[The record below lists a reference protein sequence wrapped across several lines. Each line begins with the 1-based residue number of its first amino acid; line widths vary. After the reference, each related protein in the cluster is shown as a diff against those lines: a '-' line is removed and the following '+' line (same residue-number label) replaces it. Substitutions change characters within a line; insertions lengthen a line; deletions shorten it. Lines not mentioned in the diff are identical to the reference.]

1 MSVAA
6 STKRDAG
13 EKTSGTGK
21 ARASKG
27 VKKGGARTAG
37 ARKRSGRLLRGA
49 VDEFLAELERR
60 NFSRHTVDAYRRDL
74 RRFADHLA
82 QTTHDERPRLSDF
95 RPQAVRRYIA
105 WMVSTRYA
113 RRSVQRAL
121 ASLRSFSNYL
131 TKRRL
136 IAANPTLGLSAP
148 KPERRLPSFL
158 TRRETDLL
166 FECPA
171 EPRLSELR
179 DRAILELFYGTG
191 IRLSE
196 LTNIVVRD
204 VDTSGGLV
212 RVTGKGDRQRVVP
225 LGSSALAAI
234 SRYLS
239 ARGGASPGEHLFLNS
254 RGGQLSGRSVQRIV
268 SKRLRQVSEARQLSP
283 HVLRHTFATHM
294 LNAGADLRAV
304 QELLGHA
311 SLSSTQIYT
320 HVTTER
326 LKDAYKKAHPRA

>member
-1 MSVAA
+1 VSVAA
-6 STKRDAG
+6 AKKTAG
-13 EKTSGTGK
+13 T
-21 ARASKG
+21 RR
-27 VKKGGARTAG
+27 KGG
-37 ARKRSGRLLRGA
+37 RLFESA
-49 VDEFLAELERR
+49 VTEFLDELERR
-60 NFSRHTVDAYRRDL
+60 NFSPHTIDAYRRDL
-74 RRFADHLA
+74 KRFADHLS
-82 QTTHDERPRLSDF
+82 QTTHEERPRLGDF
-95 RPQAVRRYIA
+95 TPRSARRYIA

-121 ASLRSFSNYL
+121 ASLRSFAKFQ
-131 TKRRL
+131 TKRKAL
-136 IAANPTLGLSAP
+136 KSDPTIGLSAP
-148 KPERRLPSFL
+148 RPEKRLPSFL

-171 EPRLSELR
+171 EPTVAELR

-204 VDTSGGLV
+204 VDTAGGLV
-212 RVTGKGDRQRVVP
+212 RVTGKGDKQRVVP
-225 LGSSALAAI
+225 LGGSALDAI
-234 SRYLS
+234 TSYLS
-239 ARGGASPGEHLFLNS
+239 ARGGATPTEALFLNA
-254 RGGQLSGRSVQRIV
+254 RGGAISGRSVQRIV
-268 SKRLRQVSEARQLSP
+268 SKRLRQVSESRQLSP

>member
-1 MSVAA
+1 MAPAA
-6 STKRDAG
+6 KHT
-13 EKTSGTGK
+13 
-21 ARASKG
+21 
-27 VKKGGARTAG
+27 TA
-37 ARKRSGRLLRGA
+37 ARKKSGRLFRGS
-49 VDEFLAELERR
+49 VDEFLGELERR

-74 RRFADHLA
+74 ERFAVHLS
-82 QTTHDERPRLSDF
+82 QTTHDERPRLADF

-113 RRSVQRAL
+113 RRSVQRSL
-121 ASLRSFSNYL
+121 ASLRSFAKYL
-131 TKRRL
+131 TKKKA
-136 IAANPTLGLSAP
+136 IKVNPTLGLSAP
-148 KPERRLPSFL
+148 RPEKRLPSFL

-166 FECPA
+166 FASPA
-171 EPRLSELR
+171 DPTLSELR
-179 DRAILELFYGTG
+179 DRAILELLYGTG

-212 RVTGKGDRQRVVP
+212 RVTGKGDKQRVVP
-225 LGSSALAAI
+225 LGSSALDAI
-234 SRYLS
+234 SRYLAARGEVAAGDHLFLN
-239 ARGGASPGEHLFLNS
+239 ARGGA
-254 RGGQLSGRSVQRIV
+254 LSGRSVQRMV
-268 SKRLRQVSEARQLSP
+268 SKRLAQVSEARQLSP